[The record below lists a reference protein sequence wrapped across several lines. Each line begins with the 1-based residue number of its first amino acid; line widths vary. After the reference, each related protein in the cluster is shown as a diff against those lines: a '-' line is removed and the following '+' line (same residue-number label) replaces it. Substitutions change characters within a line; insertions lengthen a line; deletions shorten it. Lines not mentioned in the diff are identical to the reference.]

1 MNNLL
6 KELKTLSDIQ
16 IAEHAQRFFKTGKD
30 EYGEGDKFLGIR
42 VPILRKK
49 AEQYK
54 YLSLEEISH
63 LLQSQFNEIRLIS
76 LFILIKNY
84 EKSDHKHKEEIVNLY
99 IGNIAFINNWNLVDA
114 SAPKILGDY
123 LMNKKK
129 TLLYL
134 LASSNNL
141 WERRIAIMSTFNFIK
156 KGLYKDTIKIA
167 AILINDRED
176 LIHKAVGWMLR
187 EVGNRDFN
195 IEVSFLNK
203 YADKMPRTML
213 RYSIEKFPE
222 GLRKEYLKL

>member
-76 LFILIKNY
+76 LFILIKSY

-114 SAPKILGDY
+114 SAPNILGDY

>member
-76 LFILIKNY
+76 LFILIK
-84 EKSDHKHKEEIVNLY
+84 
-99 IGNIAFINNWNLVDA
+99 
-114 SAPKILGDY
+114 
-123 LMNKKK
+123 
-129 TLLYL
+129 
-134 LASSNNL
+134 
-141 WERRIAIMSTFNFIK
+141 
-156 KGLYKDTIKIA
+156 
-167 AILINDRED
+167 
-176 LIHKAVGWMLR
+176 
-187 EVGNRDFN
+187 EV
-195 IEVSFLNK
+195 VK
-203 YADKMPRTML
+203 
-213 RYSIEKFPE
+213 
-222 GLRKEYLKL
+222 

>member
-16 IAEHAQRFFKTGKD
+16 IAEHAQRFFKTGKGQ
-30 EYGEGDKFLGIR
+30 YGEGDKFLGIR

-49 AEQYK
+49 AETYK

-76 LFILIKNY
+76 LFILIKRY
-84 EKSDHKHKEEIVNLY
+84 EKSDHKYKEEIVNLY
-99 IGNIAFINNWNLVDA
+99 LENIAFINNWNLVDA
-114 SAPKILGDY
+114 SAPNILGDY

-129 TLLYL
+129 NLLYR

-141 WERRIAIMSTFNFIK
+141 WERRISIISTFNFIK

-167 AILINDRED
+167 AILMNDKED

-187 EVGNRDFN
+187 EVGKRDFN
-195 IEVSFLNK
+195 IEISFLNK
-203 YADKMPRTML
+203 YAGKMPRTML

-222 GLRKEYLKL
+222 DLRKEYLKL

>member
-76 LFILIKNY
+76 LFILIKSY

-129 TLLYL
+129 TLLYR

>member
-76 LFILIKNY
+76 LFILIKSY

-129 TLLYL
+129 TLLYR

-167 AILINDRED
+167 GILINDRED

>member
-114 SAPKILGDY
+114 SAPNILGDY

>member
-114 SAPKILGDY
+114 SAPNILGDY

-156 KGLYKDTIKIA
+156 KGVYKDTIKIA

>member
-114 SAPKILGDY
+114 SAPNILGDY

-167 AILINDRED
+167 GILINDRED

>member
-76 LFILIKNY
+76 LFILIKSY

-114 SAPKILGDY
+114 SAPNILGDY

-167 AILINDRED
+167 AILINDKED

-187 EVGNRDFN
+187 EVGKRDFN

>member
-76 LFILIKNY
+76 LFILIKSY

-129 TLLYL
+129 TLLYR

-167 AILINDRED
+167 AILINDKED

-187 EVGNRDFN
+187 EVGKRDFN

>member
-129 TLLYL
+129 TLLYR